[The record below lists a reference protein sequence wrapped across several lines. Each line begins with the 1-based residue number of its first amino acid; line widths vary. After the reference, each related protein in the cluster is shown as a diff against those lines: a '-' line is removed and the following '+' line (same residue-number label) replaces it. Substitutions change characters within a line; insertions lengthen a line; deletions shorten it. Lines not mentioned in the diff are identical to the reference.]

1 MWRLH
6 VPSETDGE
14 KLDKKVSRS
23 NLTETAPTDGDEKV
37 GVGGE
42 KTLMLSHTNH
52 SFRLGIG

>member
-42 KTLMLSHTNH
+42 NPHALIQTIL
-52 SFRLGIG
+52 FV